1 MSTEEEQKVLAE
13 SRLGKHLKR
22 EGLGKDSLK
31 AVNTGRQER
40 EEAKGKLLCFKSL
53 L

>member
-1 MSTEEEQKVLAE
+1 MLAE

-22 EGLGKDSLK
+22 EDLGKDNLK

-40 EEAKGKLLCFKSL
+40 EEAKGNLLCCKTVFCSVGS
-53 L
+53 